1 MNIKNEIYEVLCE
14 AVKSLGLETDG
25 LSVVF
30 SNRPEMCDYQSN
42 FALML
47 GKKLGRKPI
56 ELAEEIV
63 KKIDE
68 MKMAMRKILSFLLL
82 CRAF

>member
-1 MNIKNEIYEVLCE
+1 MNIKKEIYEILCE
-14 AVKSLGLETDG
+14 AVKSLGLECDG

-30 SNRPEMCDYQSN
+30 SSRPEMCDYQSN

-68 MKMAMRKILSFLLL
+68 TKKTSTKEMINCL
-82 CRAF
+82 